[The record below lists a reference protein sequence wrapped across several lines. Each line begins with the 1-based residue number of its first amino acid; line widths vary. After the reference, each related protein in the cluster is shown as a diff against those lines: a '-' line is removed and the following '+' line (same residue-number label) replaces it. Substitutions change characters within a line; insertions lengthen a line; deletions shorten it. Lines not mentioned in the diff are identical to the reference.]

1 MGGVDVGEGG
11 GKHKRS
17 MNADIN
23 MIPFI
28 DLLFVTVA
36 FLLITA
42 VWVTNSRINAN
53 AQVPGP
59 PDPTNPPT
67 QVPQEKILYLIVEP
81 DEFTL
86 AWKSGNDVVSEVK
99 VPKPT
104 DPGDPIRY
112 SDLAKKIED
121 EWGHNGGHKDPA
133 DTKLD
138 QAILHTDN
146 HTPFKE
152 VVGVLDAL
160 YATKRDMVVD
170 KNGKTAKVPAFNMTF
185 SVR

>member
-11 GKHKRS
+11 KHKRA

-28 DLLFVTVA
+28 DLLMVTVA

-59 PDPTNPPT
+59 PNPSTPPTN
-67 QVPQEKILYLIVEP
+67 VPQEKILNLIVEP
-81 DEFTL
+81 EQFTL
-86 AWKSGNDVVSEVK
+86 SWKQGNDVVSEVK
-99 VPKPT
+99 ITKPA
-104 DPGDPIRY
+104 DPGDPIKY
-112 SDLAKKIED
+112 PDLAKKIED
-121 EWGHNGGHKDPA
+121 EVGHQQLRNDPA
-133 DTKLD
+133 DRKLD

-152 VVGVLDAL
+152 IVAVLDAL
-160 YATKRDMVVD
+160 YATKREMCVDSDCSKKVV
-170 KNGKTAKVPAFNMTF
+170 VPRFNMTF